1 MKDPVCHPRSPKLPV
16 AEMEMLNKGT
26 MLLGC
31 CPSLVPG
38 CEREVQATCSR
49 QSLLPLILLFSCI
62 FIQWKSDSSKAND
75 LKKKSLFLFA
85 CFHYLLLLSLT
96 FLSLSLLLCCCW
108 RWFLFSF
115 LKWFL
120 ILSEKQD
127 IQRLWSRYLCEEP
140 IPVAYLTFLAWLQYR
155 VGGWESHSSLQLS
168 RADGQKKPL
177 KSILFT

>member
-1 MKDPVCHPRSPKLPV
+1 M
-16 AEMEMLNKGT
+16 AEMEMLKKGV

-31 CPSLVPG
+31 CPSPNPG
-38 CEREVQATCSR
+38 CEREVQATCFR
-49 QSLLPLILLFSCI
+49 QSLLPLILPFSCF
-62 FIQWKSDSSKAND
+62 FIQGKSDSSKVND
-75 LKKKSLFLFA
+75 LKKKKKNCLFLFA
-85 CFHYLLLLSLT
+85 RFHYLLLLSLT

-120 ILSEKQD
+120 ILSKKQD

-140 IPVAYLTFLAWLQYR
+140 IPVSNLTFLAWLQYR

-168 RADGQKKPL
+168 RADGQKNIK
-177 KSILFT
+177 KYFIYIIYG

>member
-75 LKKKSLFLFA
+75 LKKKKSFFV
-85 CFHYLLLLSLT
+85 CLLSLFT
-96 FLSLSLLLCCCW
+96 PSFPYFSFSFPVVMLLLAVV
-108 RWFLFSF
+108 FVFF
-115 LKWFL
+115 LKVIFNL
-120 ILSEKQD
+120 I
-127 IQRLWSRYLCEEP
+127 
-140 IPVAYLTFLAWLQYR
+140 
-155 VGGWESHSSLQLS
+155 
-168 RADGQKKPL
+168 
-177 KSILFT
+177 